1 MAGSVGFEPTVNF
14 HPLLISSQTQSTNSA
29 NYPLFIILG
38 RDTFFYNFLNFLD
51 ERFYFWRGYPFVC
64 GFFALVFGSFYSF
77 IYCLKMVLLVGNDP
91 TTRPL

>member
-38 RDTFFYNFLNFLD
+38 RDTSSCNSWNPSNEKSYSSHEFLD
-51 ERFYFWRGYPFVC
+51 
-64 GFFALVFGSFYSF
+64 AS
-77 IYCLKMVLLVGNDP
+77 
-91 TTRPL
+91 